1 MFDMKKITES
11 LYICDDV
18 GLAIVNPVDTTH
30 WVVIDK
36 GSKTEYSKIVFGL
49 ASFEQCR
56 VFVESVFLGEISV

>member
-1 MFDMKKITES
+1 MFNIEKISEG

-49 ASFEQCR
+49 NTFEQCR